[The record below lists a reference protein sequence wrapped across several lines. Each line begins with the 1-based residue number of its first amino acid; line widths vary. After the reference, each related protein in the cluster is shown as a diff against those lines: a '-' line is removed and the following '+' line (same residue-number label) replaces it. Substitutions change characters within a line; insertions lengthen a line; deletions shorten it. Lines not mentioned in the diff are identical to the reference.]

1 VFAGD
6 LKGTLYAVNSNSGE
20 VLLRHSLPS
29 SAGGGIFTYALD
41 NKQYVAAM
49 SGSVSGFFGGGNET
63 VKLTIL
69 ALP

>member
-1 VFAGD
+1 
-6 LKGTLYAVNSNSGE
+6 
-20 VLLRHSLPS
+20 
-29 SAGGGIFTYALD
+29 LD